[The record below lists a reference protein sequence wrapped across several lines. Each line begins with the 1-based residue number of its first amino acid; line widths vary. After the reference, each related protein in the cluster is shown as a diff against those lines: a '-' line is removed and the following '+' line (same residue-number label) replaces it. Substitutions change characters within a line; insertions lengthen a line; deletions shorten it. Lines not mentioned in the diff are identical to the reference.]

1 MADGAIKAID
11 QIKVGD
17 TIANSV
23 PGAKGAEAH
32 KVTAVIVTH
41 TDHDFVDLAIRKTDE
56 SVAKSSVK
64 AGVKSLAKKA
74 ARKAVF
80 GLAASAAIL
89 GALSAGHGHGDT
101 HQSATA
107 PVAAV
112 TKTSSAPLAKS
123 GVEAKAAHL
132 TTTFHHPFYDETQ
145 SAFVEAKDLKP
156 GDVLQTPTGTA
167 QVTGV
172 RLYHANTTT
181 YDLTIGTLHTYYVEA
196 GTTPVLVDN
205 TNFISSPGSSG
216 SAACSANWVPEG
228 GFQNST
234 PPAPSTRSGWF
245 RFQSAAAGSRSD
257 IGGRSLVPQYSAPD
271 GAGGVITAKFDSA
284 FGDEAIDRNLGLTG
298 FGKGGAERQV
308 AVAAHPG
315 FQAVYIAVSSES
327 GRGRQTPIRLGS

>member
-1 MADGAIKAID
+1 
-11 QIKVGD
+11 
-17 TIANSV
+17 
-23 PGAKGAEAH
+23 
-32 KVTAVIVTH
+32 
-41 TDHDFVDLAIRKTDE
+41 
-56 SVAKSSVK
+56 VK

-196 GTTPVLVDN
+196 GDTPVLVHNCKTDAELQADADAIHETWRTRYGDRAYN
-205 TNFISSPGSSG
+205 GTTVTTGHLDGELVYTVNRSKINPDATALAESLGYRRVFGVRLKGPEQTDAEQLLLNAVDRGEAGSSG
-216 SAACSANWVPEG
+216 RIATSRVACGP
-228 GFQNST
+228 
-234 PPAPSTRSGWF
+234 
-245 RFQSAAAGSRSD
+245 
-257 IGGRSLVPQYSAPD
+257 
-271 GAGGVITAKFDSA
+271 
-284 FGDEAIDRNLGLTG
+284 
-298 FGKGGAERQV
+298 ERQNC
-308 AVAAHPG
+308 A
-315 FQAVYIAVSSES
+315 
-327 GRGRQTPIRLGS
+327 GRIGKAKYQNIRVVGRWGVGTG